1 MLFNLPLISVN
12 LLTYNGKKYIKAC
25 LDSVLAQSYPNVEIL
40 IIDNASTDR
49 IENYLKSLPT
59 NDYRLRLIFNQK
71 NVGFAA
77 GHNQGIKE
85 SRGEFILCLN
95 QDVVLDKDFVKKAIE
110 VLEEDDKIAAVQ
122 GKLLR
127 FPGAAPILGGSPRIT
142 HIDTTGLVI
151 LKNRRII
158 SRGQGQIDEGQYESS
173 EEIFGADGAAPVY
186 RRNALEDIKINGE
199 YFDEDFFC
207 YKEDVDSAWRLRLY
221 GWKTIYQPEAA
232 AWHRRGAGDS
242 AATNYFKIIQERLKI
257 NKFAKYLSFKNQRL
271 MQIKNEQVWLLLKH
285 LPWFLPKE
293 IAAWIYVI
301 LFERHAVKAIKD
313 LFKQM
318 PGAWQKRRVIMA
330 KKRVVGREMERWF
343 R

>member
-158 SRGQGQIDEGQYESS
+158 SRGKLMKGSMRVQKKFLGQT
-173 EEIFGADGAAPVY
+173 AP
-186 RRNALEDIKINGE
+186 RRFIGE
-199 YFDEDFFC
+199 T
-207 YKEDVDSAWRLRLY
+207 L
-221 GWKTIYQPEAA
+221 
-232 AWHRRGAGDS
+232 
-242 AATNYFKIIQERLKI
+242 
-257 NKFAKYLSFKNQRL
+257 
-271 MQIKNEQVWLLLKH
+271 
-285 LPWFLPKE
+285 
-293 IAAWIYVI
+293 
-301 LFERHAVKAIKD
+301 
-313 LFKQM
+313 
-318 PGAWQKRRVIMA
+318 
-330 KKRVVGREMERWF
+330 
-343 R
+343 